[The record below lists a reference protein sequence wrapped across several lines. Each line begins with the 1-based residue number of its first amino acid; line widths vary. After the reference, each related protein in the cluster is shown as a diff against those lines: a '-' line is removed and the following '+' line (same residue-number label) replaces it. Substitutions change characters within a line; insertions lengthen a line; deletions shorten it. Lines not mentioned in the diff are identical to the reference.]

1 MTDPRETLARI
12 RAQADAATEGP
23 WAPWRDQDGALH
35 MNGLLMVG
43 NAAAVIPE
51 GESWV
56 EGVDV
61 NPIAHT
67 YTPEDREFIA
77 AARTDVPWLL
87 GQVEIRDKALES
99 VLELHKPVRASMT
112 SRDGVSDVKVCDHCL
127 DPTWPCPTVEAIA
140 TALEGETHA

>member
-1 MTDPRETLARI
+1 MSDPRETLNRI

-23 WAPWRDQDGALH
+23 WAPWRDQDGAPH

-77 AARTDVPWLL
+77 AARTDVP
-87 GQVEIRDKALES
+87 DMAAALRA
-99 VLELHKPVRASMT
+99 VLELHKREESPSG
-112 SRDGVSDVKVCDHCL
+112 DYCDECFPNEWH
-127 DPTWPCPTVEAIA
+127 WPCSTVA
-140 TALEGETHA
+140 TIRQRIGDDL

>member
-1 MTDPRETLARI
+1 MTDPHETLARI

-67 YTPEDREFIA
+67 YTPEDLSLIH
-77 AARTDVPWLL
+77 
-87 GQVEIRDKALES
+87 I
-99 VLELHKPVRASMT
+99 
-112 SRDGVSDVKVCDHCL
+112 
-127 DPTWPCPTVEAIA
+127 
-140 TALEGETHA
+140 